1 MATAV
6 ADFGLLLR
14 NSEYKGNATWDQVLK
29 LAGNARGTD
38 EEGYRAEFIQLV
50 KKAQLISNNHGTK

>member
-14 NSEYKGNATWDQVLK
+14 NSTYKGKASYEQVLQ

-50 KKAQLISNNHGTK
+50 KKAQLIQHNHGTK